1 MSDEIKEKESLVQR
15 SPEQILQELAKEY
28 PEGKFPYFKINS
40 SKLSGSFFASE
51 LWKLRADTGEDPRR
65 WTAYDTKH
73 GKMHPVGSHAM
84 PEDVWILMDG
94 FIKRYEQLI
103 GTDPIENLKAG
114 GFEIG
119 ETPNIPTEESEL
131 SKELESSEKQED
143 TSDTESLKAAE
154 EAEVKAK
161 KDREENE
168 KKLRE
173 FDQFER
179 EREEHRS
186 KEHKT
191 PGFQNS
197 NPKRQ
202 EFYSQ
207 PEDVLET
214 APVPKKGNV
223 GLLGILYDLVD
234 DDLVQIFGKT
244 GTGKTSI
251 ATQAAMEARQSGK
264 AVYYLDP
271 EKNISK
277 RKKAAMIKA
286 GVDYVPYTPSSGG
299 FKTVRD
305 LEELHDHIKRIKK
318 YDLVIIDSLG
328 LPCLSVY
335 CAGNQRDQGLTFQK
349 MMLIS
354 NTLKS
359 YANKNK
365 CLVIVINQPESD
377 MNKDSNT
384 ERRSF
389 GDKVEFYYK
398 ELLKTAFVKKSE
410 SKTTIVVKTYRS
422 REYGQGTKLFTVEI
436 TADGVEVIQ

>member
-1 MSDEIKEKESLVQR
+1 MLTPDQL
-15 SPEQILQELAKEY
+15 LHELSKVY
-28 PEGKFPYFKINS
+28 PEGQYPYLKINS

-51 LWKLRADTGEDPRR
+51 QWKLRADTAKDPKT
-65 WTAYDTKH
+65 WTALDTKN
-73 GKMHPVGSHAM
+73 GKMYPVGSQAM
-84 PEDVWILMDG
+84 PEDVWMLMDE
-94 FIKRYEQLI
+94 FSKKYEQLKV
-103 GTDPIENLKAG
+103 GTDPIDNLKDA
-114 GFEIG
+114 GFESG
-119 ETPNIPTEESEL
+119 ETPDTPAGESEL
-131 SKELESSEKQED
+131 SREEVSSEKQED
-143 TSDTESLKAAE
+143 GADTEALKAAE
-154 EAEVKAK
+154 EAEATASEARK
-161 KDREENE
+161 ENE
-168 KKLRE
+168 RKLRE
-173 FDQFER
+173 YEQYAC

-186 KEHKT
+186 SEHKT
-191 PGFQNS
+191 SGFQKAT
-197 NPKRQ
+197 PKCQ
-202 EFYSQ
+202 ELYSQ
-207 PEDVLET
+207 PEDALET
-214 APVPKKGNV
+214 APAPKKGKV
-223 GLLGILYDLVD
+223 GLLGILYDLID

-251 ATQAAMEARQSGK
+251 ATQAAIEARQAGK

-286 GVDYVPYTPSSGG
+286 GVDYNPYTPSSGG

-335 CAGNQRDQGLTFQK
+335 CAGHQRDQGLTLQK

-377 MNKDSNT
+377 MNKDPNT

-398 ELLKTAFVKKSE
+398 ELLKTAFVDKSE
-410 SKTTIVVKTYRS
+410 NKTTIVVKTFRS

-436 TADGVEVIQ
+436 TADGVKVIQ